1 MYRYSIPR
9 SPTGQVW
16 SRGYVPWEAGAAMPP
31 VLEHN
36 GDLYSCDHFVFPQYR
51 LGNITEHTIIEMM
64 MSERQQRFGEAKRGS
79 LPRQCRECGSCL
91 PATANA
97 PKTGLPSLPTGEPG
111 LNYLCEGYRRYFAH
125 VAPFMDFMK
134 AELDAHR
141 RPPM

>member
-16 SRGYVPWEAGAAMPP
+16 SRGYVPWEAGCGHAA

-79 LPRQCRECGSCL
+79 LPRQCRECRFLFACNGEC
-91 PATANA
+91 PKNRFAVTAD
-97 PKTGLPSLPTGEPG
+97 GEPG